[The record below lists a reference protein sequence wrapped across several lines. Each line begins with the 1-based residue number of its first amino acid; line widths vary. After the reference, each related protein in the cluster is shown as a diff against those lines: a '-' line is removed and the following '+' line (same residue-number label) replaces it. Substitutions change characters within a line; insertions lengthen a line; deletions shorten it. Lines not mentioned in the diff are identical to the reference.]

1 MVSFE
6 LELSLSWA
14 SIFLIFS
21 EDSFMLFYFPILKPD
36 CLLSESV
43 SGRRRLTL
51 SRFASLSKLLCCV
64 LVCWT
69 GTLCFY
75 RFCFSIYSC
84 SYFDILFIYFLWFV
98 LVLGTAFAFEA
109 LPELW

>member
-1 MVSFE
+1 
-6 LELSLSWA
+6 
-14 SIFLIFS
+14 
-21 EDSFMLFYFPILKPD
+21 MLFYFPILKPD

-69 GTLCFY
+69 GTLYFY

-84 SYFDILFIYFLWFV
+84 SYFDIFWTLLVLIYFLWFV
-98 LVLGTAFAFEA
+98 LVLGTAFALEA